1 MKEVN
6 NVFAAIRKKPGG
18 QLLAQGTAAVGF
30 TVLSVLAIAGDNVV
44 FGPLFLLLALYY
56 LKKLLKKTTHDVNEQ
71 QNACCS
77 TGNPDAAKTELM
89 QMLTYYKRLLQNW
102 QWIALF
108 GWSLSAV
115 LLIYAPSPVIVVTA
129 GLAAYST
136 YAFIRCRQAVRRI
149 ETSPALGGKG
159 GVY

>member
-1 MKEVN
+1 M
-6 NVFAAIRKKPGG
+6 
-18 QLLAQGTAAVGF
+18 LAQGTAAVGF
-30 TVLSVLAIAGDNVV
+30 AVLSVLAIAGGNVV

-56 LKKLLKKTTHDVNEQ
+56 LKKLLEKPTHAVNEQ
-71 QNACCS
+71 QKERCS
-77 TGNPDAAKTELM
+77 TDNPEAAKTELM
-89 QMLTYYKRLLQNW
+89 QMLTYYRRLLNSW

-115 LLIYAPSPVIVVTA
+115 LLIYAPSPVIAVTA

-159 GVY
+159 GVF